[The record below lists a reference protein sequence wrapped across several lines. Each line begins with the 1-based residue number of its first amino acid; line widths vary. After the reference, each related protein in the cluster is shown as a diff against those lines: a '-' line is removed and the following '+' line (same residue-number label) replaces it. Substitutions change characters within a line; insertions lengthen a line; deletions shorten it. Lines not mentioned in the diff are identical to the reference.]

1 MYADEDGRQRCSLDP
16 VSGERR
22 VLAPLQE
29 GLKVQKI
36 DRVTLRVR
44 QTSRV
49 DIQLANREVK

>member
-1 MYADEDGRQRCSLDP
+1 MYAEEDGRQRCSLHP
-16 VSGERR
+16 VSAERR

-29 GLKVQKI
+29 GFKVQKI

-44 QTSRV
+44 QTGRI